1 MRSQQGFT
9 LIELMIVIVI
19 IGVLAMFAIPQF
31 QNRTISAQV
40 NRVIMETSQ
49 LRTAVELCQVQGITE
64 TDKCSDTKISS
75 ELIKDG
81 NPEISLDKDSPSIKA
96 TFDPNN
102 AATALHG
109 KQVIW
114 KRIADKGWQC
124 TTDVEEKYS
133 IKGCNTT
140 PTPTA
145 Q

>member
-75 ELIKDG
+75 ELIKNG
-81 NPEISLDKDSPSIKA
+81 NPEISLDKDSPSIEA
-96 TFDPNN
+96 TFGSN
-102 AATALHG
+102 AATELTG
-109 KQVIW
+109 KIVKW
-114 KRIADKGWQC
+114 EKSANKNWQC
-124 TTDVEEKYS
+124 TTTVDEKYS
-133 IKGCNTT
+133 IKGCSTT

>member
-64 TDKCSDTKISS
+64 TDKCPEATINSDLMKNEKPDIKIG
-75 ELIKDG
+75 KDTA
-81 NPEISLDKDSPSIKA
+81 SIEA
-96 TFDPNN
+96 TFGSN
-102 AATALHG
+102 AATELTG
-109 KQVIW
+109 KIVKW
-114 KRIADKGWQC
+114 EKSADKNWQC

-133 IKGCNTT
+133 IKGCSTT

>member
-19 IGVLAMFAIPQF
+19 IGILAMFAIPQF

-64 TDKCSDTKISS
+64 TDKCPEATINSDLMEGEK
-75 ELIKDG
+75 
-81 NPEISLDKDSPSIKA
+81 PEIEIEKDTATIKA
-96 TFDPNN
+96 TFGSN
-102 AATALHG
+102 AATALHN

-114 KRIADKGWQC
+114 KRTADKGWQC
-124 TTDVEEKYS
+124 TTDVEEEYS
-133 IKGCNTT
+133 KGCKTT
-140 PTPTA
+140 PAPTA